1 MCFDIHHASWFCHA
15 RDRQRPGQ
23 KHQVRR
29 LCVCSLLRAADYAA
43 CVFLCRTILLKNM
56 VCMCVRACV
65 RARVCACVC
74 LRALAL
80 FRVSLW
86 MLCSRTSHWVSSGS
100 GSLASRS
107 SMRARP
113 ETGMAGSLAG
123 HRAGSFPVQLTCLYH
138 SGPAGVVLAVAGR
151 SRDVL
156 CVRPQVYVRV
166 PAHVLHHNNDHHQ
179 RCCRFEVR
187 NQGGGISLPLA
198 SPPYAAESSESRLK
212 HTSRLDL

>member
-1 MCFDIHHASWFCHA
+1 MQAGFAMLEIGSVQDKNIRCGGCAFAVCFG
-15 RDRQRPGQ
+15 PLTM
-23 KHQVRR
+23 RR
-29 LCVCSLLRAADYAA
+29 AFVQDDSVEEYGMHVC
-43 CVFLCRTILLKNM
+43 
-56 VCMCVRACV
+56 
-65 RARVCACVC
+65 ARVCARVCVC